1 MNFALFNPYVFR
13 ILASARP
20 LDSVSAI
27 SRRIGLSYAWT
38 YKWVGELSKIGV
50 FLRKGKSII
59 LDSKNE
65 FYCRALSFF
74 ASIAKNN
81 VGLHY
86 EALKCAGLKYAFTEL
101 DAVFVWTKGGYNIER
116 SKSRYPIF
124 IKVRNVDV
132 DAWKSFFSK
141 TGLRSY
147 SNAKHK
153 GVFFVLRPQED
164 FEVEFVEGAPTV
176 PLREA
181 VAFMKKYEY
190 NFLPALEMIEKERQL
205 GLKARYAEA
214 FASA

>member
-50 FLRKGKSII
+50 FLRQGKRII
-59 LDSKNE
+59 LDSKND
-65 FYCRALSFF
+65 FYRRALSFF

-116 SKSRYPIF
+116 SRSHYPVF
-124 IKVRNVDV
+124 VKVRKADV
-132 DAWKSFFSK
+132 SEWKKFFSK

-147 SNAKHK
+147 SDSNHK
-153 GVFFVLRPQED
+153 GVFFVLRSQED
-164 FEVEFVEGAPTV
+164 FEVEFSEGAPTV
-176 PLREA
+176 PFPEA

-190 NFLPALEMIEKERQL
+190 NFLPALEMVEKERHL
-205 GLKARYAEA
+205 GLKARYAEEPHNA
-214 FASA
+214 